1 MATIAENIQTLRSIK
16 SDIKNAIIQKGGSV
30 TDAFGTYAQA
40 ITDLPSTGGG
50 NEDLIDMIEGDIT
63 TLNIPEGTTKIC
75 KYAFFYRQ
83 NLTDI
88 TIPDSVI
95 TIDVNAFQYCK
106 SLKNVT
112 ISESVKSIKNYT
124 FDHCSA
130 LTSVNIPYGVKTIG
144 QNAFAYCKAL
154 AEVIIPDTVVEIGGS
169 AFNECLA
176 LKKVN
181 IPYGVTSIEPST
193 FSSCSFTDITI
204 PSSVKTIYANAFWQC
219 QSLTDITIP
228 SSVTLIAVKAFADC
242 IKLTSITIKATTPP
256 RLFSNAFDNTNNCP
270 IYVPAESVNAY
281 KTATNWS
288 EYASRI
294 QAIGAV
300 IEGDPSGG
308 PIIN

>member
-204 PSSVKTIYANAFWQC
+204 PSSV
-219 QSLTDITIP
+219 
-228 SSVTLIAVKAFADC
+228 TLIAVKAFADC